1 MSANLFKKKYGN
13 WAIVVGSAEGL
24 GEAYSEALAKRNM
37 NLIMVDNQKD
47 SLTNLAKQLEKEYE
61 IKTIQVLLDLSD
73 SDAIQKIMNEITKVD
88 CRLLIYNAAYSL
100 IKPFVNHTEEELD
113 NFIDINTKTQL
124 KLVHQF
130 SKFLIDKNESGGILL
145 MSSLAGLIGMQLVS
159 SYAATKAFAWNLA
172 EALHHELKPN
182 NIDVMACIAGATA
195 TPAYLKTKPTYGT
208 IKPLVMKP
216 EDVSESALNKLGKK
230 ALFIPG
236 FSNRMNYFILTRL
249 LPRKLAASV
258 ANKTMLTMFE
268 QQSKA

>member
-1 MSANLFKKKYGN
+1 MTEKAFKNKYGS

-24 GEAYSEALAKRNM
+24 GEAYTISLAKKNM
-37 NLIMVDNQKD
+37 NLILVDHQLA
-47 SLTNLAKQLEKEYE
+47 SLMAISKKVKSEYG
-61 IKTIQVLLDLSD
+61 IDTILLHLDLKEEN
-73 SDAIQKIMNEITKVD
+73 AVNKMFAEIEKVD

-113 NFIDINTKTQL
+113 SFININTRTQL

-130 SKFLIDKNESGGILL
+130 SKIVIAKKQSGGILL

-172 EALHHELKPN
+172 EALHHELKPK

-195 TPAYLKTKPTYGT
+195 TPAYLKTKPTYGF
-208 IKPLVMKP
+208 IKPLVMQP
-216 EDVSESALNKLGKK
+216 NDVAESALKKLGKS

-236 FSNRMNYFILTRL
+236 FSNRLNYFILTRL
-249 LPRKLAASV
+249 IPRKLAASV
-258 ANKTMLTMFE
+258 ANKTMLTMFK
-268 QQSKA
+268 QQSNN

>member
-1 MSANLFKKKYGN
+1 MSVNLFKNNYGN

-24 GEAYSEALAKRNM
+24 GEAYSIALAKRNM
-37 NLIMVDNQKD
+37 NLIMVDNQLD
-47 SLTNLAKQLEKEYE
+47 SLTILANQLEKDFGIE
-61 IKTIQVLLDLSD
+61 TIPLHLDLSE
-73 SDAIQKIMNEITKVD
+73 SDAVKKIMNEIEQVD
-88 CRLLIYNAAYSL
+88 CRLLVYNAAYSL

-113 NFIDINTKTQL
+113 NFIEINTKTQL

-130 SKFLIDKNESGGILL
+130 SKLLIDKKQSGGILL

-172 EALHHELKPN
+172 EALHYELKPQ

-195 TPAYLKTKPTYGT
+195 TPAYLKTKPTYGM

-216 EDVSESALNKLGKK
+216 EAVAESALNKLGKR

-236 FSNRMNYFILTRL
+236 FSNRLNYLILTRL

-268 QQSKA
+268 HQSKN